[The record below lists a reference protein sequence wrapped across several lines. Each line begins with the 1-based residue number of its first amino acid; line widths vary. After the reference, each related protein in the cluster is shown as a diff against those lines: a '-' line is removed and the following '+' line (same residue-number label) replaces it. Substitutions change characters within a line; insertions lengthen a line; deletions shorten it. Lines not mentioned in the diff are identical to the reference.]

1 MSLSLLNTKLYL
13 LSTAEFFSVKILFHF
28 PFLSL
33 GLFSNNFNSSWSKS
47 LANAMI
53 QLLEETDNKTQS
65 MGRESF
71 ILAKE
76 KYAVERVNKDIINIL
91 NL

>member
-1 MSLSLLNTKLYL
+1 
-13 LSTAEFFSVKILFHF
+13 
-28 PFLSL
+28 
-33 GLFSNNFNSSWSKS
+33 
-47 LANAMI
+47 MI
-53 QLLEETDNKTQS
+53 QLLEETDDKTQS

-76 KYAVERVNKDIINIL
+76 KYAVEKVNKDIINIL